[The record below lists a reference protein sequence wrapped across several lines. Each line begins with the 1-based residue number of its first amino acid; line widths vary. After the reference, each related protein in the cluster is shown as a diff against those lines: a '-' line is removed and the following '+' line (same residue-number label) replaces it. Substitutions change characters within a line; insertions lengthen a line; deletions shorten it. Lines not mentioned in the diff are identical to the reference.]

1 MKLLL
6 YLAFKIIVLISSLLI
21 LGNSIADFQYIQ
33 DANLSV
39 LILIVIGGLTL
50 AINSYSSLRIL
61 LLFIE
66 AIISTLRQKWKRSI
80 KETIQ

>member
-33 DANLSV
+33 NANLSV

-66 AIISTLRQKWKRSI
+66 AIITTLRQKWKRSI

>member
-66 AIISTLRQKWKRSI
+66 AVITTLRQK
-80 KETIQ
+80 

>member
-6 YLAFKIIVLISSLLI
+6 YLAFKITVLICSLLL
-21 LGNSIADFQYIQ
+21 LGNSIADYQYIQ
-33 DANLSV
+33 NANLSMIV
-39 LILIVIGGLTL
+39 LILIGGLTL

-66 AIISTLRQKWKRSI
+66 AIITTLRQK
-80 KETIQ
+80 